1 MPLSMMNMGEKAR
14 VASIHGS
21 DAVKRRLGSL
31 GFVPGAIVS
40 VVQVMGG
47 SMILGLQDSRIAIN
61 DDLARRVMVQAA

>member
-14 VASIHGS
+14 VASINGS

>member
-21 DAVKRRLGSL
+21 DSVKRRLGSL

>member
-1 MPLSMMNMGEKAR
+1 MLNVGERAR

-21 DAVKRRLGSL
+21 DAVKKHLGSL
-31 GFVPGAIVS
+31 GFVPGAIVQ